1 MCVCVYIHVQKV
13 LQHVEF
19 SKICNIYLE
28 CFNTVFCFNELDS
41 DVICT
46 SKSNSILLIVS
57 VNA

>member
-1 MCVCVYIHVQKV
+1 MYIHVQKV

-28 CFNTVFCFNELDS
+28 CFYTVFCFNELDS